1 MKSESKCPFC
11 GAALISEDHCH
22 SCHAFKIKGYVSRE
36 ARSRIN
42 FISAGVSLVI
52 VFLISLIAFIES
64 VGIVVYITII
74 ICFIIILLTLNK
86 IMLKREVKKG
96 KVVWKRAMIT
106 W

>member
-1 MKSESKCPFC
+1 MKSENKCPFC
-11 GAALISEDHCH
+11 GAILISEDHCH
-22 SCHAFKIKGYVSRE
+22 SYHVFNIKGYVLRE
-36 ARSRIN
+36 ARSIIN

-64 VGIVVYITII
+64 VGIVVYIAII
-74 ICFIIILLTLNK
+74 ICSIIILLTLNK

-96 KVVWKRAMIT
+96 KVVWKRAMIA